1 MEIFL
6 GSGSE
11 TQTRLRLPNKVTK
24 AQRKNC
30 EDFAVHDP
38 LLDVAERL
46 YDGLFATYEGGENGY
61 LPAGDWWPSPITKEE
76 L

>member
-1 MEIFL
+1 MKIFL

-11 TQTRLRLPNKVTK
+11 TQARLRLPKNVAE
-24 AQRKNC
+24 AQHTYR
-30 EDFAVHDP
+30 EGFAVHDP

-61 LPAGDWWPSPITKEE
+61 LPAGDRCPRPITEEE